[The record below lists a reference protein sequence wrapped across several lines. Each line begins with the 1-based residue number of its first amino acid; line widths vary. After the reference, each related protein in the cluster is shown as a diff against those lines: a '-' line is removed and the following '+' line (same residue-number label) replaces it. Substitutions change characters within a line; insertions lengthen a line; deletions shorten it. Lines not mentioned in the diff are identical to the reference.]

1 MLEKYNLVVYGRLIR
16 TVKYELGIKYKY
28 SDLEMCTFETNPL
41 PLEKF
46 DAIFDSIRTL
56 DLVPRDL
63 KESFEDRVLDARNRL
78 VEKLAAKKLNKK
90 RGRKPSIR
98 IKKMK
103 KKKCAIDYII
113 KYVSDNYHL
122 TVNASM
128 ISYVRDSLGVC
139 IKKKDR
145 RYDPTMKNKRIPS
158 QEKYDAIV
166 DAINYFYNDKSTA

>member
-63 KESFEDRVLDARNRL
+63 KESFEDRGPGRPWPG
-78 VEKLAAKKLNKK
+78 AAAL
-90 RGRKPSIR
+90 
-98 IKKMK
+98 
-103 KKKCAIDYII
+103 
-113 KYVSDNYHL
+113 
-122 TVNASM
+122 
-128 ISYVRDSLGVC
+128 
-139 IKKKDR
+139 
-145 RYDPTMKNKRIPS
+145 
-158 QEKYDAIV
+158 
-166 DAINYFYNDKSTA
+166 